1 MISEVRQVVAESE
14 LLAQPVETLSD
25 TDDLFEAGLTSYG
38 SVRIMLALEDRFDV
52 EFPEALLTRKT
63 FATFAAMAAA
73 VGSLVGETV

>member
-1 MISEVRQVVAESE
+1 MLAQVRQVVAETE
-14 LLAQPVETLSD
+14 LLAQPVESLSD

-38 SVRIMLALEDRFDV
+38 SVRVMLALEDHFDV

-63 FATFAAMAAA
+63 FATFGAMAAA